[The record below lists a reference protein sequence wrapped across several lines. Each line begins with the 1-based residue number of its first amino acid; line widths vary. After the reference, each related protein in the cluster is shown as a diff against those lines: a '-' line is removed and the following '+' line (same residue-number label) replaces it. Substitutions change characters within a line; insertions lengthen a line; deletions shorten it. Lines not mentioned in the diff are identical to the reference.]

1 MADSQPA
8 YARIRRQKNSS
19 FPKAGKAGISFR
31 SMVHMYVCEH
41 GYGNPWLTLGIPH
54 SLSTLFNSAWSLDSG
69 ACQSLIT

>member
-41 GYGNPWLTLGIPH
+41 VHRTACTHRNRMPCVT
-54 SLSTLFNSAWSLDSG
+54 SAL
-69 ACQSLIT
+69 L